1 MAFDSV
7 TNRNEYFSAHYL
19 ASLLQAGLKD
29 QRDRW
34 TELEG
39 KGEPTARTRLRSLGG
54 PFFAARADAD
64 DDIEALRHLH
74 DAVIGALGFAPERSE
89 RTFVRGAESL
99 DVPVASACE
108 TSTGL
113 LLVAIEAGFAT
124 DVDAVLAKDGAG
136 RLLDPPIS
144 GATAT
149 GAPKPAMRSAV
160 ELVAHLFACDD
171 PPRYVLVL
179 AGGIV
184 VLADRQKWGE
194 GKYLA
199 ANLDDALGRNDTSA
213 KGELETI
220 AGLFSADVLV
230 PDDGQSTL
238 DELVAASRKQAV
250 GVSEDLRD
258 GIRLSIELLA
268 NEVIVQR
275 LAAHQGVYNGEVDP
289 KVLTQQ
295 CLRYLYRLVF
305 LLFAEARPELGILP
319 VDHPEY
325 AEGYGLDRLR
335 EVALT
340 ELHSERA
347 RNGTHIQE
355 SLGLLFELV
364 NDGYRHAGA
373 QASMTFDEAE
383 THIGLVF
390 EPLKSELFSERATPL
405 LDRVKLRNE
414 VLQQVLALL
423 MLSKEKRNAARE
435 FVSYANLGINQ
446 LGAVYEGLMAYSGF
460 FATEDLYEVAKH
472 GDPHKGSWVVPV
484 TDADDYPDDVFVTRT
499 TDNGGTER
507 VRHAKGDFVFRLS
520 GRDRQRSA
528 SYYTPKVLTECV
540 VKHALAELLDQD
552 DTTTPAKDILD
563 LTICEPALGSGAFLN
578 EAIDQ
583 LAAQYLTRRQDEV
596 GESLDPETYTVELQK
611 VKAHLALH
619 QCYGVDL
626 NATATELAEVSL
638 WLNAMHPGLQAPWFG
653 LHLRRGNSLI
663 GARRATYAPEKLKK
677 GAWLKAAPTD
687 RKLAEGPTADGE
699 IHHFLLPADGW
710 GAVTG
715 AKEAKELRPDE
726 VARLKDWK
734 KTHKNLD
741 ARQIARLQALA
752 RRVESLWELATR
764 RLAIAEKDLRRP
776 IELWKGPEPSRAAGA
791 TREELEAAL
800 LDPDSALGRLR
811 LVMDAWCSLWFWPV
825 DGPNGAPKPPGVGE
839 WLDTLEAILGTDP
852 GDVPEGQLDLFADLD
867 TLLAREEQLA
877 LDFSMQL
884 TENVRAEQ
892 PWLGQVAEIRDREAF
907 FHWELEF
914 APVFERGGFDLQVGN
929 PPWVRPTWQDGIA
942 LAEFDPWFGVTES
955 TNESVHQERRQ
966 SVLADAKRIEM
977 YLDEVTSIVAVQ
989 VSVGSPILHPIL
1001 TGIQPNLFMVFMD
1014 QTWRTMNHRGSTG
1027 LLHPESH
1034 FADSNGGPLRRAT
1047 YRRLRRHWQFEH
1059 IRLFFREVE
1068 DRHAFGINIYG
1079 DDRSPSFLQIG
1090 ALTVSADVIED
1101 SLVHN
1106 GEGAKPGIQYESGGW
1121 DVRPHAARVI
1131 SVDQEVLASWARL
1144 YDEPGTAPTE
1154 ARLLRPV
1161 TRDDLDA
1168 LLKLSEFPVR
1178 VSNTSYHWAS
1188 GLHEKNARRAGII
1201 EKVTRRVS
1209 SWDDVILQGPH
1220 FTVSNPFAKEPDE
1233 SGGGKD
1239 DYSPWDLESL
1249 PNDAIPRTNYQRS
1262 VERDKFDSS
1271 TDQWNGRSSSKY
1283 WRITWRAMTQPSS
1296 MRSLQAA
1303 LLLPGPSHVNS
1314 AFSLALETPR
1324 STATMVGLWS
1334 SIVYDYILKVAGVS
1348 NVKEWAVRRLPYPV
1362 TSETTSPILLRTLR
1376 LNCLIGEYAPL
1387 WYELFD
1393 PTWLNDDWTDPS
1405 PTQRPLNDV
1414 EPTWSMATPL
1424 RTDFDRRK
1432 ALIELDALAAL
1443 MLGLSADQLCAMY
1456 RTQFAVLRK
1465 YEFNMVFDAHGRKI
1479 AKDHQTAGVRQE
1491 KGDWELVQQWLKSPG
1506 SVDLRIYEPP
1516 FYKPDREKE
1525 MRVAYE
1531 EFARRHG
1538 TDSD

>member
-1 MAFDSV
+1 MAFDSI

-29 QRDRW
+29 QRDHW
-34 TELEG
+34 TELEA

-54 PFFAARADAD
+54 PFFTARADAD
-64 DDIEALRHLH
+64 DDVDALHHLH

-89 RTFVRGAESL
+89 RPFVRGAESL
-99 DVPVASACE
+99 AVPVAAACE

-124 DVDAVLAKDGAG
+124 DVDAVLGKDGAG

-144 GATAT
+144 GTTAA
-149 GAPKPAMRSAV
+149 GAPKAAVRSAV

-199 ANLDDALGRNDTSA
+199 VNLDDALGRNDTSA
-213 KGELETI
+213 KGELETV

-238 DELVAASRKQAV
+238 DELVTASRKQAV

-364 NDGYRHAGA
+364 NEGYRHAGA

-484 TDADDYPDDVFVTRT
+484 TDADDYPDDVFVTRP

-507 VRHAKGDFVFRLS
+507 VRHAKGSFVFRLS

-583 LAAQYLTRRQDEV
+583 LAAQYLARRQDEV

-663 GARRATYAPEKLKK
+663 GARRATYAAEKLKK
-677 GAWLKAAPTD
+677 GAWLKAVPID
-687 RKLAEGPTADGE
+687 RKLADGPIADGE

-726 VARLKDWK
+726 VAQLKDWK

-764 RLAIAEKDLRRP
+764 RLSIAEKDLRRP
-776 IELWKGPEPSRAAGA
+776 IKVWEGPEPSRAAGT

-800 LDPDSALGRLR
+800 LDPNSALGRLR
-811 LVMDAWCSLWFWPV
+811 LVMDAWCALWFWPV
-825 DGPNGAPKPPGVGE
+825 DGPEGMPKPPSLGE

-852 GDVPEGQLDLFADLD
+852 GDVPDGQLDLFADLEA
-867 TLLAREEQLA
+867 LLAREEQLA

-884 TENVRAEQ
+884 TENVRAEH
-892 PWLGQVAEIRDREAF
+892 PWLTQVVEIRDREGF

-914 APVFERGGFDLQVGN
+914 SPVFESGGFDLQVGN
-929 PPWVRPTWQDGIA
+929 PPWTKLFRSDTGFGEDLEPAWGLEEPPQG
-942 LAEFDPWFGVTES
+942 AELLRELQRVLKS
-955 TNESVHQERRQ
+955 TDQ
-966 SVLADAKRIEM
+966 
-977 YLDEVTSIVAVQ
+977 Q
-989 VSVGSPILHPIL
+989 VSYLQETAASEATREILSTPQRFPL
-1001 TGIQPNLFMVFMD
+1001 SSDLMLNLYLPFIE
-1014 QTWRTMNHRGSTG
+1014 QTWRNLRPCGSIG
-1027 LLHPESH
+1027 LLHPEGH
-1034 FADSNGGPLRRAT
+1034 LNDIKAADFRRHI
-1047 YRRLRRHWQFEH
+1047 YRRLRRHFQFINELMLFEDIGHPVNYGIH
-1059 IRLFFREVE
+1059 IYSFETDVRFIQIARLLHPSQVDGSLASDGSGEV
-1068 DRHAFGINIYG
+1068 
-1079 DDRSPSFLQIG
+1079 
-1090 ALTVSADVIED
+1090 
-1101 SLVHN
+1101 
-1106 GEGAKPGIQYESGGW
+1106 PGIQHPQGGW
-1121 DVRPHAARVI
+1121 DLRPHAHRVTI
-1131 SVDQEVLASWARL
+1131 VDESVLDSWARL
-1144 YDEPGTAPTE
+1144 FDAPGTRAT
-1154 ARLLRPV
+1154 AATLVRPV
-1161 TRDDLDA
+1161 TVDDLDA
-1168 LLKLSEFPVR
+1168 IRVLASQSVR
-1178 VSNTSYHWAS
+1178 LADHKYHWSS
-1188 GLHEKNARRAGII
+1188 GLHEKGARKNGII
-1201 EKVTRRVS
+1201 EWETRVPD
-1209 SWDDVILQGPH
+1209 SWPDVILQGPH
-1220 FTVSNPFAKEPDE
+1220 FTIANPYAKQPNENCR
-1233 SGGGKD
+1233 SKG
-1239 DYSPWDLESL
+1239 DYSSWDLESL
-1249 PNDAIPRTNYQRS
+1249 PESVIPRTNYQRTVS
-1262 VERDKFDSS
+1262 SDVYASSIDYWDGLRS
-1271 TDQWNGRSSSKY
+1271 TDQWRHIH
-1283 WRITWRAMTQPSS
+1283 REMTQPGLE
-1296 MRSLQAA
+1296 RSVQGALLPPGPTHIRACVTYGFDDRTTLIRYAGLMASIVNDYLLKVSGGGHVADDQLKRVPLPHETPFDRAAA
-1303 LLLPGPSHVNS
+1303 L
-1314 AFSLALETPR
+1314 R
-1324 STATMVGLWS
+1324 TM
-1334 SIVYDYILKVAGVS
+1334 
-1348 NVKEWAVRRLPYPV
+1348 
-1362 TSETTSPILLRTLR
+1362 R
-1376 LNCLIGEYAPL
+1376 LNCLTREYAPL
-1387 WYELFD
+1387 WEELFD
-1393 PTWLNDDWTDPS
+1393 RAWLSDEWTDPR
-1405 PTQRPLNDV
+1405 PTQRRLNDV

-1432 ALIELDALAAL
+1432 ALVELDALAAL
-1443 MLGLSADQLCAMY
+1443 MLGLTADQLCAMY

-1491 KGDWELVQQWLKSPG
+1491 KGDWELVQQWLEAPG

-1516 FYKPDREKE
+1516 FFKPDREEE

-1531 EFARRHG
+1531 EFARRHR
-1538 TDSD
+1538 TDNG

>member
-1 MAFDSV
+1 
-7 TNRNEYFSAHYL
+7 
-19 ASLLQAGLKD
+19 
-29 QRDRW
+29 
-34 TELEG
+34 
-39 KGEPTARTRLRSLGG
+39 
-54 PFFAARADAD
+54 
-64 DDIEALRHLH
+64 
-74 DAVIGALGFAPERSE
+74 
-89 RTFVRGAESL
+89 
-99 DVPVASACE
+99 
-108 TSTGL
+108 
-113 LLVAIEAGFAT
+113 
-124 DVDAVLAKDGAG
+124 
-136 RLLDPPIS
+136 
-144 GATAT
+144 
-149 GAPKPAMRSAV
+149 MRSAV

-347 RNGTHIQE
+347 RNGTHLQE

-484 TDADDYPDDVFVTRT
+484 TDADDYPDDVFVTRP

-507 VRHAKGDFVFRLS
+507 VRHAKGEFVFRLS

-552 DTTTPAKDILD
+552 GTTTPARDLLD

-583 LAAQYLTRRQDEV
+583 LAAQYLARRQDEV
-596 GESLDPETYTVELQK
+596 SESLDPETYTVELQR

-663 GARRATYAPEKLKK
+663 GARRAIYAPEKLMK
-677 GAWLKAAPTD
+677 GAWLKAVPTD
-687 RKLAEGPTADGE
+687 RKLADGPIADGE

-726 VARLKDWK
+726 VAHLKDWK

-741 ARQIARLQALA
+741 ARQISRLQALA

-776 IELWKGPEPSRAAGA
+776 IKVWKGPEPSRAAGA

-811 LVMDAWCSLWFWPV
+811 LVMDAWCALWFWPV
-825 DGPNGAPKPPGVGE
+825 DGPEGMPKPPSIGE

-867 TLLAREEQLA
+867 ALLAREEQLA

-884 TENVRAEQ
+884 TENVRADH
-892 PWLGQVAEIRDREAF
+892 PWLTQIAEIRDREGF

-914 APVFERGGFDLQVGN
+914 APVFERGGFNLQVGN
-929 PPWVRPTWQDGIA
+929 PPWVRPTWDDDVV
-942 LAEFDPWFGVTES
+942 LAELDPWFGVTDKPAES
-955 TNESVHQERRQ
+955 SFSSRRHASLSNTDKAKGYSNEIALSAG
-966 SVLADAKRIEM
+966 L
-977 YLDEVTSIVAVQ
+977 
-989 VSVGSPILHPIL
+989 VSFISSPPMRPFSA
-1001 TGIQPNLFMVFMD
+1001 GIQTNLYMAFMD
-1014 QTWRTMNHRGSTG
+1014 HTWRSSARDGTIG

-1034 FADSNGGPLRRAT
+1034 FADPKAGVLRRAT
-1047 YRRLRRHWQFEH
+1047 YARLRRHFQFINELMLFEGVGH
-1059 IRLFFREVE
+1059 PVNYGIHVYGSSSPIRFVQLA
-1068 DRHAFGINIYG
+1068 HLLH
-1079 DDRSPSFLQIG
+1079 PSQVDG
-1090 ALTVSADVIED
+1090 
-1101 SLVHN
+1101 SLLSDGS
-1106 GEGAKPGIQYESGGW
+1106 GEIPGIQHQQGGW
-1121 DVRPHAARVI
+1121 DLRPHSSRVTV
-1131 SVDQEVLASWARL
+1131 VDEVVLESWARL
-1144 YDEPGTAPTE
+1144 FDEPGTPPAE
-1154 ARLLRPV
+1154 ARLVRPV
-1161 TRDDLDA
+1161 TVYDLDA
-1168 LLKLSEFPVR
+1168 LR
-1178 VSNTSYHWAS
+1178 VIAGQSFRLADAS
-1188 GLHEKNARRAGII
+1188 FDWSAGFHEKAAKKDGLI
-1201 EKVTRRVS
+1201 EWSTRIPK
-1209 SWDDVILQGPH
+1209 SWQEVILQGPH
-1220 FTVSNPFAKEPDE
+1220 MTVATPFAKQPNEE
-1233 SGGGKD
+1233 CRSKG
-1239 DYSPWDLESL
+1239 DYSTHDLESL
-1249 PNDAIPRTNYQRS
+1249 PERLIPRTNYQRAS
-1262 VERDKFDSS
+1262 PRDAYDAAIDHWSGKPCSEA
-1271 TDQWNGRSSSKY
+1271 
-1283 WRITWRAMTQPSS
+1283 WRVGWRRMTQPGGV
-1296 MRSLQAA
+1296 RSLHACI
-1303 LLLPGPSHVNS
+1303 LPPGPVHVNTCC
-1314 AFSLALETPR
+1314 SLALRDGAAKTV
-1324 STATMVGLWS
+1324 ALAGFWS
-1334 SIVYDYILKVAGVS
+1334 SLPFDYLVKVSGKTDLWMDAMQGTPFPD
-1348 NVKEWAVRRLPYPV
+1348 EGPFHAEL
-1362 TSETTSPILLRTLR
+1362 LLRTLR
-1376 LNCLIGEYAPL
+1376 LNSLTADYAPL
-1387 WYELFD
+1387 WEKLFD
-1393 PTWLNDDWTDPS
+1393 PAWLYDDWTDPG

-1432 ALIELDALAAL
+1432 ALVELDALAAL
-1443 MLGLSADQLCAMY
+1443 MLGLTADQLCAMY

-1491 KGDWELVQQWLKSPG
+1491 KDDWKLVQEWIEAPG

-1516 FYKPDREKE
+1516 FFKPDREKE

-1531 EFARRHG
+1531 EFARRHRTG
-1538 TDSD
+1538 GV